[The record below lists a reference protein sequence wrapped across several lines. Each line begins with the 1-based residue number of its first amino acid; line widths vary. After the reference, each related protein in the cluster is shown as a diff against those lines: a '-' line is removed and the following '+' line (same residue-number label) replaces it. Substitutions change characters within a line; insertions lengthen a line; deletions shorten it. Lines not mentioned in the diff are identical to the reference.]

1 MKRQIQLSILGVG
14 MLAIAASCTSG
25 QQATETV
32 SGLNPAQFDSVIN
45 GKKTALYTLKN
56 SNGMEVCITNFGA
69 RVVSLVVPDK
79 DGKPT
84 DVVLGYDN
92 IAQYADIKNSPS
104 DFGSSVGRYA
114 NRINQG
120 KITVEG
126 KEYQLPQ
133 NNFGHCLHGGFT
145 GWMYQVYDAEQLN
158 DSTLKCTIVSPD
170 GDNGFPGTVT
180 ATTTYTVLSNNT
192 LDIQW
197 EATTDKETIIN
208 QNNHSYFNLNGDPS
222 QVGTDMAL

>member
-84 DVVLGYDN
+84 DVVLG
-92 IAQYADIKNSPS
+92 
-104 DFGSSVGRYA
+104 SVMTTSHSMPTS
-114 NRINQG
+114 RILQ
-120 KITVEG
+120 
-126 KEYQLPQ
+126 
-133 NNFGHCLHGGFT
+133 
-145 GWMYQVYDAEQLN
+145 
-158 DSTLKCTIVSPD
+158 
-170 GDNGFPGTVT
+170 
-180 ATTTYTVLSNNT
+180 ATSVLR
-192 LDIQW
+192 
-197 EATTDKETIIN
+197 
-208 QNNHSYFNLNGDPS
+208 
-222 QVGTDMAL
+222 